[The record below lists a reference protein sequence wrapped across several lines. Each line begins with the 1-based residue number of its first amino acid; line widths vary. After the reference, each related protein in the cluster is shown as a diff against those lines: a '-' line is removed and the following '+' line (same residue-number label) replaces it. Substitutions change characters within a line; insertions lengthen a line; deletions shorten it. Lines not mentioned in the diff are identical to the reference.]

1 MCHAKESLPEVNV
14 IYVYP
19 VTWGTTA
26 KEYVQLVGMDRT
38 VAWNAVTTVWIMIP
52 VFM

>member
-14 IYVYP
+14 IYVYQ
-19 VTWGTTA
+19 VTWEITA
-26 KEYVQLVGMDRT
+26 KEYVHLDGMDRT
-38 VAWNAVTTVWIMIP
+38 VAWNAVTIVLIMIP

>member
-14 IYVYP
+14 IYVYL
-19 VTWGTTA
+19 VTWEIIA
-26 KEYVQLVGMDRT
+26 KDVQLDGMDRT